1 MVYKKLSEE
10 DKIIIKYLRQ
20 KFGYGAKRIIKDHP
34 EKNWGLRNVGYLLKK
49 IDETGNIK
57 RREGSGRPKLSRTE
71 NNINAVKELISS
83 QEDKPGTYATP
94 YEILKM
100 MDIPRTLIRRII
112 ADDLKLQPFKKIKGQ
127 QIDSRTKEKRIE
139 RCPNLFRV
147 FTKQVFETAFFSD
160 EKIFMVTQLLNVQN
174 DRTYAPSA
182 KKKSTMENK
191 RLYVERSG
199 SDFPMSFIVS
209 VAVSEVGKSSIFFVE
224 PGAKVNGAYFCENL
238 LTSMIPEM
246 DRLTGYQPYVF
257 MQDGARSHTA
267 NETVKFLNQ
276 QRYLTILQPN
286 MLPPNSPDLNSV
298 DYCVWSALE
307 RNIYR
312 GRRFENTI
320 ELKEVILQE
329 WEALPQAVINNAID
343 GFRSRVRLVIA
354 ENGQHIEKY

>member
-20 KFGYGAKRIIKDHP
+20 KFGYGAKRIIKNHP

-49 IDETGNIK
+49 IDETGDVE
-57 RREGSGRPKLSRTE
+57 RREGSGRPKSSRTE

-83 QEDKPGTYATP
+83 QEDKSGTHATP
-94 YEILKM
+94 NEISKM

-112 ADDLKLQPFKKIKGQ
+112 AEDLKLQPFKKIKGQ
-127 QIDSRTKEKRIE
+127 RIDTRTKEKHIK
-139 RCPNLFRV
+139 RCPNLLRV
-147 FTKQVFETAFFSD
+147 FTKQVLKTAFFSD
-160 EKIFMVTQLLNVQN
+160 EKIFKVTQLLNVQN

-182 KKKSTMENK
+182 YNKSTIENK
-191 RLYVERSG
+191 RLYVESSG
-199 SDFPMSFIVS
+199 FPMSLMVS
-209 VAVSEVGKSSIFFVE
+209 VALSKVGKSSVFFVE
-224 PGAKVNGAYFCENL
+224 PGAKVNGAYYREKL
-238 LTSMIPEM
+238 LASMIPEM

-267 NETVKFLNQ
+267 NETVRFLNQ
-276 QRYLTILQPN
+276 QRHLTLLQPN
-286 MLPPNSPDLNSV
+286 MWPPNSPDLNPV

-307 RNIYR
+307 RNVYR

-320 ELKEVILQE
+320 EFKEAIFQE
-329 WEALPQAVINNAID
+329 WEALPQAVINNTID

-354 ENGQHIEKY
+354 ENGQHIENY